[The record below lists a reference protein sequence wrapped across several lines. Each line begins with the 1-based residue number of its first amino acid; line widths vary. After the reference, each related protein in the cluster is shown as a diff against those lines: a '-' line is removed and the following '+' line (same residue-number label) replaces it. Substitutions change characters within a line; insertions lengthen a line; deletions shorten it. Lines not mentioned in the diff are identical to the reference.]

1 MKDYHYGTLVRFK
14 SFNCPY
20 CKSVLPVEIHYEN
33 RGLVRVFCRKCG
45 KCIYIKDFK
54 VLKG

>member
-1 MKDYHYGTLVRFK
+1 MSKYHYGTLVRFK
-14 SFNCPY
+14 SFDCPY

-33 RGLVRVFCRKCG
+33 RGLIRVFCRKCG